1 MAKLI
6 DLLEGF
12 TGSTANELE
21 AHIQTRAKELKLKLF
36 LDDGDKNIFVPK
48 ARLDSEIVKNV
59 ELKKT
64 IAENESAMAKLNDLT
79 KDNQKAQDTIAELQ
93 GKMDTMKQTLKD
105 TSLSLA
111 LKAQALELGAI
122 DETGQDLLAFIEK
135 DKLVINEDGTVT
147 GLSEAVKSLKASKS
161 YLFKQE
167 TTGAENTGAGNAGAE
182 NIGAGLIGTG
192 SPGRPSTVKV
202 PGSKSVKPGDF
213 GSMLSESFVNNG
225 MGLNLSNVQT
235 STQPQYDFFK

>member
-64 IAENESAMAKLNDLT
+64 IAENETAIKKLNTLT
-79 KDNQKAQDTIAELQ
+79 TDNQKAQETIAELQ

-135 DKLVINEDGTVT
+135 DKLVINDDGTVT

-161 YLFKQE
+161 YLFKQD
-167 TTGAENTGAGNAGAE
+167 TAGADNGGADNGAGN
-182 NIGAGLIGTG
+182 NGAGLISTG

-202 PGSKSVKPGDF
+202 PGSKSAKPGDF
-213 GSMLSESFVNNG
+213 GAMLSETFVNNG
-225 MGLNLSNVQT
+225 MGINLANVQT
-235 STQPQYDFFK
+235 NTQPQYDYFK